1 MGSALGLASRT
12 LSTLL
17 FHCMPCTAFMAL
29 SLSSWFLKVTKANI
43 CLLNSLIL

>member
-29 SLSSWFLKVTKANI
+29 NFFRSLKPMYLGKF
-43 CLLNSLIL
+43 